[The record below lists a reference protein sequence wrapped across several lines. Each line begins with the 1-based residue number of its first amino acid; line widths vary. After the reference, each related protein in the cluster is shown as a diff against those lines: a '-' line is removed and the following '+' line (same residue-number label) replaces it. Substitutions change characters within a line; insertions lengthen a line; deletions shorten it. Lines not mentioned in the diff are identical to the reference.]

1 MSARPIAIINARLV
15 DPESGYDGPGALLTT
30 AGKIARVSH
39 KPKLTGLPTG
49 VRVIDAG
56 GDLLCPGLID
66 LRVKTGEPGSEPKE
80 TLKSAARAAAAGGVT
95 SIIVQPDT
103 DPVIDDPAVV
113 DFILRRARDI
123 GLVHVY
129 PAGAATKGCLG
140 QGMAEIGLMREAGCV
155 YVTDADRPIVD
166 SRVMRR
172 LLAYAGALGVLVA
185 HRPADPWLTEGASA
199 TEGEFAGRMGL
210 AAEPVAAETIMLERD
225 IALVELTGA
234 RLMVDQISAAAPL
247 ESLARAKV
255 KGLPVIATCSIN
267 HLSFNELDIGDYR
280 TFCKLIPPLRCEDD
294 RLALIDA
301 MASGL
306 VDIVVSAHTPAPP
319 EDKRLPFDEAAA
331 GAIGLETLLPAL
343 LTLHH
348 EGRVPLLRLIEA
360 ATLAPA
366 KAIGLAAGR
375 LKVGAPADL
384 LLCDIDAPRLID
396 AEDLISKSKNSAFD
410 GRRLQG
416 RVLMTLVDGRVV
428 YEADT
433 SPKISGRGPP
443 KAGGVSSHASSG

>member
-1 MSARPIAIINARLV
+1 MSAQPIAFVGARLI
-15 DPESGYDGPGALLTT
+15 DPESGYDGPGSLLV
-30 AGKIARVSH
+30 ADGCIVRLSH
-39 KPKLTGLPTG
+39 ETSFSDLPSDVKMIEANG
-49 VRVIDAG
+49 AV
-56 GDLLCPGLID
+56 LCPGLVD

-95 SIIVQPDT
+95 SIVVQPDT

-123 GLVHVY
+123 ELVHVY

-140 QGMAEIGLMREAGCV
+140 KGMAEIGLMAEAGCV
-155 YVTDADRPIVD
+155 YVTDADKPIVD

-172 LLAYAGALGVLVA
+172 LLAYAGALGVLVS
-185 HRPADPWLTEGASA
+185 HRPADRWLTAGASA

-210 AAEPVAAETIMLERD
+210 AAEPIAAETIMLERD
-225 IALVELTGA
+225 IALVALTGS
-234 RLMVDQISAAAPL
+234 RLLVDQISAAAPL
-247 ESLARAKV
+247 RSLARAKAE
-255 KGLPVIATCSIN
+255 GLPIIATASIN
-267 HLSFNELDIGDYR
+267 NLSFNELDIGDYR
-280 TFCKLIPPLRCEDD
+280 TFCKLTPPLRGEED

-301 MASGL
+301 LASGL
-306 VDIVVSAHTPAPP
+306 VDIVVSAHAPAPA
-319 EDKRLPFDEAAA
+319 EEKRLPFDEAAP

-348 EGRVPLLRLIEA
+348 EGRVPLARLIHA

-366 KAIGLAAGR
+366 RAIGLHAGR
-375 LKVGAPADL
+375 LSVGAPADL

-396 AEDLISKSKNSAFD
+396 AEKLTSKSKNSAFD

-416 RVLMTLVDGRVV
+416 AVLMTLVDGRVV
-428 YEADT
+428 YE
-433 SPKISGRGPP
+433 G
-443 KAGGVSSHASSG
+443 AG